1 MCKKLNQRAKD
12 YAKNQSDYYKRI
24 TCAPLTEFETQLI
37 ESTYK
42 RAWLDAIRQ
51 AELIAIY
58 SERDIIQRIKELKQ

>member
-1 MCKKLNQRAKD
+1 MKSINERAKE
-12 YAKNQSDYYKRI
+12 YAKNESGYYKRHI
-24 TCAPLTEFETQLI
+24 CEPLNEFEMQLV

-58 SERDIIQRIKELKQ
+58 SEKDVIQRIKELKQ